1 MWFDSKNWIFLLNMT
16 LRIKPSFLYMSL
28 FIEPY
33 SHFDSKNWTFSIFEN
48 FFNRIYRFAPF
59 SSGLK
64 ELNWISKIWLKELNL
79 FWNLTQWI
87 APSAQKDSKNWT
99 QKDYLTPTTKLFL
112 WLEEL
117 NVLFYFIQRIEPFS
131 KISLKLLDFFKMT
144 HRIKLLTTWHYSQN
158 WTLFN

>member
-1 MWFDSKNWIFLLNMT
+1 MTQRIEFFFSMWLWESNLFF
-16 LRIKPSFLYMSL
+16 SFLSL

-33 SHFDSKNWTFSIFEN
+33 SHFDSKNWTFSIFQN

-59 SSGLK
+59 STGLK

-87 APSAQKDSKNWT
+87 EPSAQKDSKNWT

-117 NVLFYFIQRIEPFS
+117 NVLFYFKEL
-131 KISLKLLDFFKMT
+131 SLFQKY
-144 HRIKLLTTWHYSQN
+144 HSSQ
-158 WTLFN
+158 WIF